1 MVSIALLSISAFAS
15 PTVCLAGWPA
25 PAIAETH
32 LQGGVVQNEL
42 TDEFERQGVT
52 FILNAQHKLVVNTVH
67 QGSAAFYAGLSP
79 QDAILDIQPRG
90 ASLAI
95 TIQRDGKI
103 YQINV
108 ETTTGKP
115 LSAGVIRDFLK
126 AAVGT
131 NNLQLNSRLSKTG
144 PNTPVLSTAI
154 NHGPGFKIGAD
165 DKILIQYDVQLIIDV
180 SISMND
186 QDGTGNLSKFQW
198 CHQQVRD
205 LAKELEPFAQ
215 KISITTFND
224 QYSVYEKCGLEEVE
238 NIYATVQPGNV
249 TCMVTPLMD
258 RLMNARDR
266 HKRTGRRTL
275 IVMIGDGLPNCP
287 YDPRTL
293 EPALI
298 DFSKT
303 MDGPNDVKVLFL
315 QIGDAF
321 QGRDYFNN
329 LDTNLV
335 VKGAK
340 YHIVETVPFNQLKQE
355 GIVKAL
361 VSAVKDNA
369 TYVYIPTSNSA
380 SADNSQSLPAIA
392 APAYNGPRMHTYAA
406 RDSSG
411 QTAEDADHAL
421 DLSRKARKELE
432 NRLLDK

>member
-1 MVSIALLSISAFAS
+1 MLPKIFPRRKRHVCLFEMVSIALLSISAFAS
-15 PTVCLAGWPA
+15 PTVCFAGWPA

-198 CHQQVRD
+198 CH
-205 LAKELEPFAQ
+205 
-215 KISITTFND
+215 S
-224 QYSVYEKCGLEEVE
+224 
-238 NIYATVQPGNV
+238 
-249 TCMVTPLMD
+249 
-258 RLMNARDR
+258 RLVIWLKSSS
-266 HKRTGRRTL
+266 HSLK
-275 IVMIGDGLPNCP
+275 
-287 YDPRTL
+287 
-293 EPALI
+293 
-298 DFSKT
+298 
-303 MDGPNDVKVLFL
+303 
-315 QIGDAF
+315 
-321 QGRDYFNN
+321 
-329 LDTNLV
+329 
-335 VKGAK
+335 K
-340 YHIVETVPFNQLKQE
+340 YP
-355 GIVKAL
+355 
-361 VSAVKDNA
+361 
-369 TYVYIPTSNSA
+369 
-380 SADNSQSLPAIA
+380 
-392 APAYNGPRMHTYAA
+392 
-406 RDSSG
+406 
-411 QTAEDADHAL
+411 
-421 DLSRKARKELE
+421 
-432 NRLLDK
+432 